1 MNDSRNTFLAIAVS
15 MVILLGW
22 QYFFVPTTTP
32 RPVAE
37 QAVPPNAPVSSELPA
52 PGPPG
57 TAQNSPPGA
66 VPSPG
71 GAITPERE
79 TIVAQQKR
87 VRIETPRLHGSISLT
102 GLKFDDVTLANFHE
116 QPDKAS
122 PEITLLSPANAPKP
136 YYIEQ
141 GWLSADPNLKLPTGA
156 TVWTIENPDATL
168 NATTPLVAR
177 WDNGDGLRFTRTI
190 HADRDF
196 LFTVEQTVENAS
208 GRAVTLFPY
217 SLIARLD
224 TPATQGFYILHE
236 GPLGVFNR
244 TLKEVKYGDFE
255 KKPQERVESTG
266 GWIGITDKYWL
277 TAVALDPSMKISANF
292 SHSKSGERDR
302 YQTDL
307 RGDAITIAAGAS
319 HSAKDYVFA
328 GAKEVRLL
336 DRYAENPGIARFDL
350 AVDWGWF
357 YFLTKPFFYA
367 LLWLREVIGNF
378 GLGILAFTTGLRLL
392 MFPIANKQFAAMNK
406 MKLLQPQM
414 KVLQERYANDR
425 PKLNAE
431 LMELYKREKAN
442 PLAGCLPIL
451 IQIPIFFALYK
462 VLFVT
467 IEMRHAPFY
476 GWIKDLS
483 APDPTN
489 LFTAFGLIPYDPP
502 SFLHLGALPIIMG
515 ATMWL
520 QQKLAPQPPDPIQAR
535 MMMMLPLVFTFMLAS
550 FPAGLV
556 IYWTW
561 SNLLG
566 ILQQW
571 ALMRNDPAAKK
582 ATV

>member
-15 MVILLGW
+15 MAILLGW
-22 QYFFVPTTTP
+22 QYFFAPKSAEKPVTT
-32 RPVAE
+32 E
-37 QAVPPNAPVSSELPA
+37 QLAPNAPVSAEVPP

-57 TAQNSPPGA
+57 TAKVSPPGA

-71 GAITPERE
+71 GAITEERQDA
-79 TIVAQQKR
+79 VAEDKR
-87 VRIETPRLHGSISLT
+87 VKISTPRLHGSISLT

-116 QPDKAS
+116 QPDKQS
-122 PEITLLSPANAPKP
+122 PEITLLSPASAPKP
-136 YYIEQ
+136 YFIEQ
-141 GWLSADPNLKLPTGA
+141 GWLAADPNVKLPTGNTTW
-156 TVWTIENPDATL
+156 TVD
-168 NATTPLVAR
+168 NAHVVLDDKTPLVAH
-177 WDNGDGLRFTRTI
+177 WDNGAGLRFTRTI

-196 LFTVEQTVENAS
+196 LFTVEQTVENTS
-208 GRAVTLFPY
+208 DRAVTLFPY

-224 TPATQGFYILHE
+224 MPATQGFYILHE
-236 GPLGVFNR
+236 GPLGVFNN
-244 TLKEVKYGDFE
+244 TLKEVKYKDFA
-255 KKPQERVESTG
+255 KTPAQRVDSTG

-277 TAVALDPSMKISANF
+277 TAVAMDPAMKIAANF
-292 SHSKSGERDR
+292 SHSKAGERDR

-307 RGDAITIAAGAS
+307 RGDAVSIAPGAS
-319 HSAKDYVFA
+319 HTTKDYVFA
-328 GAKEVRLL
+328 GAKEVQML
-336 DRYAENPGIARFDL
+336 DSYAKNPGIARFDL

-378 GLGILAFTTGLRLL
+378 GLAILAFTTGLRLL

-406 MKLLQPQM
+406 MKLLQPKM
-414 KVLQERYANDR
+414 KELQERYANDR
-425 PKLNAE
+425 QKLNAE
-431 LMELYKREKAN
+431 MMELYKREKAN
-442 PLAGCLPIL
+442 PLAGCLPIV

-476 GWIKDLS
+476 GWVKDLS
-483 APDPTN
+483 APDSSN
-489 LFTAFGLIPYDPP
+489 LFSAFGLINWDPP
-502 SFLHLGALPIIMG
+502 TFMHLGALPIIMG

-520 QQKLAPQPPDPIQAR
+520 QQKLSPQPADPIQAR
-535 MMMMLPLVFTFMLAS
+535 MMMILPLVFTFMLAS

-571 ALMRNDPAAKK
+571 ALLRSHPQPKAA
-582 ATV
+582 